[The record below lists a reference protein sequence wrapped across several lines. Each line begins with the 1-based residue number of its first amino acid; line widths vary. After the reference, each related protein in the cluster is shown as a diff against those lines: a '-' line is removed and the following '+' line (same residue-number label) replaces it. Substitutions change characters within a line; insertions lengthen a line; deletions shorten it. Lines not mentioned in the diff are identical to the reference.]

1 MKLLRYGPMG
11 AEKPAML
18 DADGG
23 IRCLSGVVRDIDG
36 FALSDAAIAMLRGID
51 PTTLPKVEGNPRLG
65 PCVAR
70 PLNYVCIGLNYADHA
85 AEAGMPVPKEP
96 IIFLKSL
103 SAFSGPNDDVKLPR
117 GSKKLDW
124 EVELGIVIGKTARY
138 VSENTWQDYVAGY
151 CVCNDVS
158 EREYQLER
166 GGTWDKG
173 KGCDSFGPTGPWM
186 VTRDEVPDPQAL
198 TLWTEVNGKKMQ
210 NGSTKTMIFGVAKI
224 VSYVSHFIT
233 LQPGDVI
240 ATGTPPGVGSGI
252 KPEPVF
258 LKAGDV
264 MRLSVDGLGVQT
276 QKVVE
281 A

>member
-1 MKLLRYGPMG
+1 MKLLSYGPAG
-11 AEKPAML
+11 AEMPGLL
-18 DADGG
+18 DAGG
-23 IRCLSGVVRDIDG
+23 NIRCLAGVVRDIDG
-36 FALSDAAIAMLRGID
+36 WALSDASLKMIAGID
-51 PTTLPKVEGNPRLG
+51 PDSLPKVGGNPRLG
-65 PCVAR
+65 PCVVR

-103 SAFSGPNDDVKLPR
+103 SAFNGPNDDVIMPR

-138 VSENTWQDYVAGY
+138 VPEHDSLQYVAGY

-173 KGCDSFGPTGPWM
+173 KGCDTFGPTGPYV
-186 VTRDEVPDPQAL
+186 VTKDEVPDPQAL
-198 TLWTEVNGKKMQ
+198 SLWTEVNGKRMQ
-210 NGSTKTMIFGVAKI
+210 NGNTATMIFGVVKI

-258 LKAGDV
+258 LKPGDV
-264 MRLSVDGLGVQT
+264 MRLGVAGLGIQT
-276 QKVVE
+276 QRVISV
-281 A
+281 